1 MLNELKIYLN
11 IENNE
16 KDFLLENWIL
26 EAKEFI
32 KSIIW
37 EFEKKTFEKN
47 LISENK
53 MIFLHWVNINI

>member
-1 MLNELKIYLN
+1 MLNELKRYLN

-37 EFEKKTFEKN
+37 EFEKKTFEKKN
-47 LISENK
+47 IALIRLA
-53 MIFLHWVNINI
+53 IDFW

>member
-1 MLNELKIYLN
+1 MLNELKRYLN

-32 KSIIW
+32 KSII
-37 EFEKKTFEKN
+37 
-47 LISENK
+47 
-53 MIFLHWVNINI
+53 

>member
-1 MLNELKIYLN
+1 MLNELKRYLN

-47 LISENK
+47 IATAPITIVIIELILK
-53 MIFLHWVNINI
+53 P